1 MKGPLFYSKI
11 LLFGEYGIIKDSKG
25 LSIPYNFYNGALKVD
40 ENPTQEAIK
49 SNASLRRFVTY
60 LENLQ
65 QEQPE
70 LVTFNIEILKA
81 DVERGMYFDSSIP
94 QGYGVGSSGA
104 LVAAIYDK
112 YANNK
117 ITVLENLTRDKLLQL
132 KAIFSQMESFFHGK
146 SSGLDPLNSYLSI
159 PILINSK
166 DNIEAT
172 GIPSQST
179 TGKGAVFLLDS
190 GIVGETAP
198 MVNIFMENLKEEGFR
213 KMLKTQFVKYTDAC
227 VDNFLGGDMKSLFAN
242 TKKLSKV
249 VLSHFKPMI
258 PEQFHSIWQ
267 KGIDTND
274 YYLQLGGSGG
284 GGYILGFTEDLEKA
298 KISLKDYDFFETHSL
313 NLENHKFLITF
324 SYK

>member
-11 LLFGEYGIIKDSKG
+11 LLFGEYGIIQDSKG
-25 LSIPYNFYNGALKVD
+25 LSIPYNFYNGALKSD
-40 ENPTQEAIK
+40 ENPSEEAIS
-49 SNASLRRFVTY
+49 SNGHLKRFVSHLKN
-60 LENLQ
+60 LEI
-65 QEQPE
+65 EQPDLVQFD
-70 LVTFNIEILKA
+70 LVTLEA
-81 DVERGMYFDSSIP
+81 DVTNGMYFDSSIP

-112 YANNK
+112 YAQNK
-117 ITVLENLTRDKLLQL
+117 ITVLENLTREKLLEL
-132 KAIFSQMESFFHGK
+132 KTIFSQMESFFHGK

-172 GIPSQST
+172 GIPTQSLD
-179 TGKGAVFLLDS
+179 GKGAVFLIDS

-198 MVNIFMENLKEEGFR
+198 MVNIFMENLKDQGFR
-213 KMLKTQFVKYTDAC
+213 NMLKTQFVKYTDSC
-227 VDNFLGGDMKSLFAN
+227 VENFLGGDMKSLFAN

-258 PEQFHSIWQ
+258 PEEFHAIWQ

-274 YYLQLGGSGG
+274 YYLKLCGSGG
-284 GGYILGFTEDLEKA
+284 GGYILGFTEDLERA
-298 KISLKDYDFFETHSL
+298 KTSLKDYK
-313 NLENHKFLITF
+313 LEVVYQF
-324 SYK
+324 

>member
-11 LLFGEYGIIKDSKG
+11 LLFGEYGIIQDSKG
-25 LSIPYNFYNGALKVD
+25 LSIPYNFYNGALKTD
-40 ENPTQEAIK
+40 QNPLEEAIS
-49 SNASLRRFVTY
+49 SNGHLKRFVAH
-60 LENLQ
+60 LKNLAV
-65 QEQPE
+65 EQPSLVQFD
-70 LVTFNIEILKA
+70 LVTLEQ
-81 DVERGMYFDSSIP
+81 DVNNGMYFDSSIP

-112 YANNK
+112 YAQNK
-117 ITVLENLTRDKLLQL
+117 ITVLENLTREKLLEL
-132 KAIFSQMESFFHGK
+132 KTIFSQMESFFHGK

-172 GIPSQST
+172 GIPTQSLD
-179 TGKGAVFLLDS
+179 GKGAVFLIDS

-198 MVNIFMENLKEEGFR
+198 MVNIFMENLKDQGFR
-213 KMLKTQFVKYTDAC
+213 NMLKTQFVKYTDSC
-227 VDNFLGGDMKSLFAN
+227 VENFLGGDMKSLFAN

-258 PEQFHSIWQ
+258 PEEFHAIWQ

-274 YYLQLGGSGG
+274 YYLKLCGSGG
-284 GGYILGFTEDLEKA
+284 GGYILGFTEDLERAKA
-298 KISLKDYDFFETHSL
+298 SLKDYK
-313 NLENHKFLITF
+313 LEVVYQF
-324 SYK
+324 

>member
-11 LLFGEYGIIKDSKG
+11 LLFGEYGIIQDSKG
-25 LSIPYNFYNGALKVD
+25 LSIPYNFYNGALKTD
-40 ENPTQEAIK
+40 LNPSTEAIS
-49 SNASLRRFVTY
+49 SNGHLKRFVAH
-60 LENLQ
+60 LKNLAV
-65 QEQPE
+65 EQPSLVQFD
-70 LVTFNIEILKA
+70 LVTLEQ
-81 DVERGMYFDSSIP
+81 DVNNGMYFDSSIP

-112 YANNK
+112 YAQNK
-117 ITVLENLTRDKLLQL
+117 ITVLENLTREKLLEL
-132 KAIFSQMESFFHGK
+132 KTIFSQMESFFHGK

-172 GIPSQST
+172 GIPTQSLD
-179 TGKGAVFLLDS
+179 GKGAVFLIDS

-198 MVNIFMENLKEEGFR
+198 MVNIFMENLKDQGFR
-213 KMLKTQFVKYTDAC
+213 NMLKTQFVKYTDSC
-227 VDNFLGGDMKSLFAN
+227 VENFLGGDMKSLFAN

-258 PEQFHSIWQ
+258 PEEFHTIWQ

-274 YYLQLGGSGG
+274 YYLKLCGSGG
-284 GGYILGFTEDLEKA
+284 GGYILGFTEDLERAKA
-298 KISLKDYDFFETHSL
+298 SLKDYK
-313 NLENHKFLITF
+313 LEVVYQF
-324 SYK
+324 

>member
-25 LSIPYNFYNGALKVD
+25 LSIPYNYYNGALKSD
-40 ENPTQEAIK
+40 GNPSEEAEK
-49 SNASLRRFVTY
+49 SNQNLGRFVLY
-60 LENLQ
+60 LEQLQ
-65 QEQPE
+65 NEQPD
-70 LVTFNIEILKA
+70 LVTFDLESLKN
-81 DVERGMYFDSSIP
+81 DVSGGMYFDSSIP

-112 YANNK
+112 YAHNK
-117 ITVLENLTRDKLLQL
+117 ITVLENLTREKLLQL
-132 KAIFSQMESFFHGK
+132 KTIFGQMESFFHGK

-172 GIPSQST
+172 GIPTQST
-179 TGKGAVFLLDS
+179 NGKGAVFLLDS

-198 MVNIFMENLKEEGFR
+198 MVNIFMENLKDQGFR
-213 KMLKTQFVKYTDAC
+213 TMLKTQFIKHTDAC
-227 VDNFLGGDMKSLFAN
+227 VENFLGGDIKSLFAN

-249 VLSHFKPMI
+249 VLSNFKPMI

-274 YYLQLGGSGG
+274 YYLKLCGSGG

-298 KISLKDYDFFETHSL
+298 KVSLKDYK
-313 NLENHKFLITF
+313 LEVVYQF
-324 SYK
+324 

>member
-40 ENPTQEAIK
+40 ENPSEEAKK
-49 SNASLRRFVTY
+49 SNTSLRKFVSY
-60 LENLQ
+60 LEQLQ
-65 QEQPE
+65 INQSE
-70 LVTFNIEILKA
+70 LVTFNMKVLKT

-112 YANNK
+112 YADNK
-117 ITVLENLTRDKLLQL
+117 ITVLENLTREKLLHL
-132 KAIFSQMESFFHGK
+132 KTIFSQMESFFHGK

-179 TGKGAVFLLDS
+179 NGKGAVFLLDS

-198 MVNIFMENLKEEGFR
+198 MVTIFMENLKDQGFR
-213 KMLKTQFVKYTDAC
+213 TMLKTQFIKHTDAC
-227 VDNFLGGDMKSLFAN
+227 VENFLGGDMKSLFEN

-249 VLSHFKPMI
+249 VLSNFKPMI
-258 PEQFHSIWQ
+258 PEQFHGIWQ
-267 KGIDTND
+267 RGIDTND
-274 YYLQLGGSGG
+274 YYLKLCGSGG

-298 KISLKDYDFFETHSL
+298 KQSLKDYK
-313 NLENHKFLITF
+313 LEVVYHF
-324 SYK
+324 

>member
-40 ENPTQEAIK
+40 ENPSTEAIK
-49 SNASLRRFVTY
+49 SNLNLRKFLVY
-60 LENLQ
+60 LEQLQ
-65 QEQPE
+65 NNQSE
-70 LVTFNIEILKA
+70 LVTFNLAVLKL
-81 DVERGMYFDSSIP
+81 DIERGMYFDSSIP

-117 ITVLENLTRDKLLQL
+117 ITVLENLTREKLLQL
-132 KAIFSQMESFFHGK
+132 KTIFAQMESFFHGK

-172 GIPSQST
+172 GIPIQST
-179 TGKGAVFLLDS
+179 SGKGAVFLLDS

-198 MVNIFMENLKEEGFR
+198 MVNIFMENLKDQGFR
-213 KMLKTQFVKYTDAC
+213 NMLKNQFVKYTDAC
-227 VDNFLGGDMKSLFAN
+227 VENFLGGDLKSLFSN

-249 VLSHFKPMI
+249 VLSNFKPMI
-258 PEQFHSIWQ
+258 PEQLHGIWQ

-274 YYLQLGGSGG
+274 YYLKLCGSGG

-298 KISLKDYDFFETHSL
+298 KQSLKDYK
-313 NLENHKFLITF
+313 LEVVYQF
-324 SYK
+324 

>member
-11 LLFGEYGIIKDSKG
+11 LLFGEYGIIQDSKG
-25 LSIPYNFYNGALKVD
+25 LSIPYNFYNGALKTD
-40 ENPTQEAIK
+40 LNPSTEAIS
-49 SNASLRRFVTY
+49 SNGHLKRFVAH
-60 LENLQ
+60 LKNLAV
-65 QEQPE
+65 EQPSLVQFD
-70 LVTFNIEILKA
+70 LVTLEQ
-81 DVERGMYFDSSIP
+81 DVNNGMYFESSIP

-112 YANNK
+112 YAQNK
-117 ITVLENLTRDKLLQL
+117 ITVLENLTREKLLEL
-132 KAIFSQMESFFHGK
+132 KTIFSQMESFFHGK

-172 GIPSQST
+172 GIPTQSLD
-179 TGKGAVFLLDS
+179 GKGAVFLIDS

-198 MVNIFMENLKEEGFR
+198 MVNIFMENLKDQGFR
-213 KMLKTQFVKYTDAC
+213 NMLKTQFVKYTDSC
-227 VDNFLGGDMKSLFAN
+227 VENFLGGDMKSLFAN

-258 PEQFHSIWQ
+258 PEEFHAIWQ

-274 YYLQLGGSGG
+274 YYLKLCGSGG
-284 GGYILGFTEDLEKA
+284 GGYILGFTEDLERAKA
-298 KISLKDYDFFETHSL
+298 SLKDYK
-313 NLENHKFLITF
+313 LEVVYQF
-324 SYK
+324 

>member
-40 ENPTQEAIK
+40 ENPSSDAVK
-49 SNASLRRFVTY
+49 SNQSLKRFVSY
-60 LENLQ
+60 LEQLQ
-65 QEQPE
+65 NDQPE
-70 LVTFNIEILKA
+70 LVTFNMELLRS

-117 ITVLENLTRDKLLQL
+117 ITVLENLTREKLLQL
-132 KAIFSQMESFFHGK
+132 KMIFSQMESFFHGK

-172 GIPSQST
+172 GIPSQSV

-198 MVNIFMENLKEEGFR
+198 MVNIFMENLKDQGFR
-213 KMLKTQFVKYTDAC
+213 KMLKNQFVKYTDAC
-227 VDNFLGGDMKSLFAN
+227 VENFLGGDMKSLFKN
-242 TKKLSKV
+242 TKQLSKV
-249 VLSHFKPMI
+249 VLNNFKPMI
-258 PEQFHSIWQ
+258 PEQFHGVWQ
-267 KGIDTND
+267 RGIDTND
-274 YYLQLGGSGG
+274 YYLKLCGSGG

-298 KISLKDYDFFETHSL
+298 KKSLKDYK
-313 NLENHKFLITF
+313 LEVVYQF
-324 SYK
+324 